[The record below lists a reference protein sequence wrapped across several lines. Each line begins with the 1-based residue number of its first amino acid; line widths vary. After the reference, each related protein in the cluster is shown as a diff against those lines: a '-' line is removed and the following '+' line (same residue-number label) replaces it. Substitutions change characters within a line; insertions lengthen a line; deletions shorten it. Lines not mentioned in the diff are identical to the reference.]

1 MFKKVQPKTYFPV
14 IWFESKFELIDS
26 LAFKMWLLSHLKDMM
41 SIGGL
46 LSVKISCLYL
56 NEANKSCNGGKR
68 SVRQN
73 IFLPKLAKILKKV

>member
-1 MFKKVQPKTYFPV
+1 MNVLVENIPEIKMFKYVPPKTFFPV

-46 LSVKISCLYL
+46 LSVKKPT
-56 NEANKSCNGGKR
+56 NKTKVIKR
-68 SVRQN
+68 
-73 IFLPKLAKILKKV
+73 A